1 MGLLG
6 FAPSARK
13 QNGTALFLIPLCSTL
28 LLGTSVNGADKGEN
42 ELGYLWKLENV
53 NGKYGNWDLALN
65 FGLHGRVDLEIQCS
79 PRAASDWAGTW
90 KSPRHA
96 QIELSRLSVTKYNP
110 NCSPEPLLNQL
121 IQHWTEIRSYRVSND
136 GTDLVL
142 VLPSDGSKW
151 QFANGQLPPKTPI
164 EIFKPNGQIETFK
177 P

>member
-110 NCSPEPLLNQL
+110 NYSPEPLLDQL
-121 IQHWTEIRSYRVSND
+121 IQH
-136 GTDLVL
+136 
-142 VLPSDGSKW
+142 
-151 QFANGQLPPKTPI
+151 
-164 EIFKPNGQIETFK
+164 
-177 P
+177 